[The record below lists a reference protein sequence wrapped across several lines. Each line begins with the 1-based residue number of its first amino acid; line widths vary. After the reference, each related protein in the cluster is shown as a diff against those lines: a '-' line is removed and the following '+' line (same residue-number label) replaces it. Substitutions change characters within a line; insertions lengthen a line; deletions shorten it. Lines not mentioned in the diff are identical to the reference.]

1 LPLVIQQP
9 ANACFCD
16 QGIQQDSDKFFLGQY
31 SKQIRSCNSCNV
43 CVVVQSVFLYWVT
56 SNVFSL
62 GQSVLFKVP
71 SVRKALKLP
80 DLAHMRATATGLP
93 IVDAGKPVVTSAQPP
108 KQKKAKQ

>member
-1 LPLVIQQP
+1 M
-9 ANACFCD
+9 
-16 QGIQQDSDKFFLGQY
+16 
-31 SKQIRSCNSCNV
+31 
-43 CVVVQSVFLYWVT
+43 VVQGVFLYWVT

-93 IVDAGKPVVTSAQPP
+93 IVDSGKPVVTFAQPP
-108 KQKKAKQ
+108 KQKKAKQQ